1 MTDPTRDPD
10 PLIGTRVEGYL
21 VESLVGVGAMG
32 HVYRAID
39 GDGGPVA
46 LKLVRSEIAHEEVFR
61 KRFLREA
68 MIAQQIKDPHVV
80 PVLEL
85 GEHEGVPYLIQPFI
99 EGGSLADKLA
109 AERRLPASTVLP
121 ICRQVAQG
129 LDALFAGGMVHRD
142 VKPANVMLDP
152 DGTAHITDFGLAKV
166 LGGSMLTRPGQALG
180 SLDYMAPEQI
190 RGETVGAATDV
201 YSLGCVTYEC
211 FTGAPPFAHRP
222 GMRVIMAQISE
233 DPPDPCAKLPELSAE
248 LGRAILSALEKDPAE
263 RPPKASEYAR
273 RLAEAHEAAGAST
286 GL

>member
-10 PLIGTRVEGYL
+10 PLIGTRIESYR

-32 HVYRAID
+32 HVYRAVD
-39 GDGGPVA
+39 DGGRRVA
-46 LKLVRSEIAHEEVFR
+46 LKMVRSEIAHEDVYR
-61 KRFLREA
+61 RRFLREA

-85 GEHEGVPYLIQPFI
+85 GEHDGVPFLVQPFI

-166 LGGSMLTRPGQALG
+166 LEGSVLTRPG
-180 SLDYMAPEQI
+180 
-190 RGETVGAATDV
+190 
-201 YSLGCVTYEC
+201 
-211 FTGAPPFAHRP
+211 
-222 GMRVIMAQISE
+222 
-233 DPPDPCAKLPELSAE
+233 
-248 LGRAILSALEKDPAE
+248 
-263 RPPKASEYAR
+263 
-273 RLAEAHEAAGAST
+273 
-286 GL
+286 

>member
-1 MTDPTRDPD
+1 VTDPAHDPD
-10 PLIGTRVEGYL
+10 SLIGTRVASYR
-21 VESLVGVGAMG
+21 VESLVGIGAMG
-32 HVYRAID
+32 HVYRALD
-39 GDGGPVA
+39 DDDRAVA
-46 LKLVRSEIAHEEVFR
+46 LKIVRPEIAHEDVYR
-61 KRFLREA
+61 RRFLREA
-68 MIAQQIKDPHVV
+68 MIAQQVKDLHVV

-85 GEHEGVPYLIQPFI
+85 GEHDGVPYLVQPFI

-121 ICRQVAQG
+121 ICREVAQG

-166 LGGSMLTRPGQALG
+166 LEGSLLTRPGQALG

-190 RGETVGAATDV
+190 RGETVSAATDV

-211 FTGAPPFAHRP
+211 FAGAPPFAHRL

-233 DPPDPCAKLPELSAE
+233 APPDLSSKSPELSAE
-248 LGRAILSALEKDPAE
+248 LAAAVMSALEKDPAD
-263 RPPKASEYAR
+263 RPSSAGEFAR
-273 RLAEAHEAAGAST
+273 RLTEVQAGAS
-286 GL
+286 